1 MSVYTNKDMSEE
13 VNFDTV
19 KENIQPLRQGRNAE
33 RLGIALNAENQE
45 AIQNEL
51 LQQRR
56 YVSI

>member
-1 MSVYTNKDMSEE
+1 MSKE